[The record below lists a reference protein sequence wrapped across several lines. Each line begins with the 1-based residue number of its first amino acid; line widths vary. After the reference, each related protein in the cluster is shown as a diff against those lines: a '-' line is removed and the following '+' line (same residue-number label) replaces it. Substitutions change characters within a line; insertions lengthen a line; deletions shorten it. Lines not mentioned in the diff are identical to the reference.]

1 MFKDNFSKTISS
13 SDSLVLAPAID
24 EEVRNNNFDERKHWK
39 VTDKITYPDGRVE
52 VRNYVN
58 TVVDDCSR
66 LIASLMKGQ
75 AGHKGITYWAVGSGA
90 GTWDNANPPEPTVGD
105 TRLFNETFRKAI
117 NASDITF
124 LDSSNNPTTSVT
136 NKLQIS
142 VTFAEEEANGEL
154 REFGLYGG
162 NATSNKDSGVMINRK
177 THGLIY
183 KTSGMRLERTI
194 RIVF

>member
-1 MFKDNFSKTISS
+1 MFKDLYNKQVSS
-13 SDSLVLAPAID
+13 SDSVLLTAPIGD
-24 EEVRNNNFDERKHWK
+24 EKRELLDEKRHWRI
-39 VTDKITYPDGRVE
+39 TDKITYPDGTQE
-52 VRNYVN
+52 VIEHIN

-75 AGHKGITYWAVGSGA
+75 AGYKGIAYWAVGAGA
-90 GTWDNANPPEPTVGD
+90 GTWDNNNPPKPKVGD
-105 TRLFNETFRKAI
+105 TKLLNETFRKAI

-124 LDSSNNPTTSVT
+124 LDSSDKPTTSVT

-142 VTFAEEEANGEL
+142 VTFTETEANGEL
-154 REFGLYGG
+154 REFGLFGG
-162 NATSNKDSGVMINRK
+162 KATATRNSGIMINRK

-183 KTSGMRLERTI
+183 KTSGMRLERII

>member
-1 MFKDNFSKTISS
+1 MFNDNFSKTISS
-13 SDSLVLAPAID
+13 SDSLVLSPAID
-24 EEVRNNNFDERKHWK
+24 EEVMNTNFDERKHWK

-75 AGHKGITYWAVGSGA
+75 AGYKGITYWAVGSGA
-90 GTWDNANPPEPTVGD
+90 NTWDNANPPAPAVGD
-105 TRLFNETFRKAI
+105 TKLLNETFRKAVQP
-117 NASDITF
+117 SDIVF
-124 LDSSNNPTTSVT
+124 LDANDKVTSSVT
-136 NKLQIS
+136 NKLQIK
-142 VTFAEEEANGEL
+142 VVFTEEEANGEL
-154 REFGLYGG
+154 REFGLFGG
-162 NATSNKDSGVMINRK
+162 DATSNRNSGIMINRK

-183 KTSGMRLERTI
+183 KTSGMTLERTI

>member
-39 VTDKITYPDGRVE
+39 VTDVITYPDGKKE
-52 VRNYVN
+52 VREYFN

-75 AGHKGITYWAVGSGA
+75 EGHKGIAYWAVGSGA
-90 GTWDNANPPEPTVGD
+90 ETWDNANPPAPAVGD
-105 TRLFNETFRKAI
+105 TKLFNETFRKAI
-117 NASDITF
+117 QPSDIVF
-124 LDSSNNPTTSVT
+124 LDANDNVTELIT
-136 NKLQIS
+136 NKLQIK
-142 VTFAEEEANGEL
+142 VLFTEEEANGEL
-154 REFGLYGG
+154 REFGLFGG
-162 NATSNKDSGVMINRK
+162 NATSNKDSGIMINRK

-183 KTSGMRLERTI
+183 KTSGMQLERTI

>member
-39 VTDKITYPDGRVE
+39 VTDVIIYPDGKKE
-52 VRNYVN
+52 VREYFN

-75 AGHKGITYWAVGSGA
+75 AGQKGITYWAVGSGA
-90 GTWDNANPPEPTVGD
+90 GTWNNANPPAPSVGD
-105 TRLFNETFRKAI
+105 TKLFNETFRKAI
-117 NASDITF
+117 QPSDIVF
-124 LDSSNNPTTSVT
+124 LDANDNVTELIT
-136 NKLQIS
+136 NKLQIK
-142 VTFAEEEANGEL
+142 VLFTEEEANGEL
-154 REFGLYGG
+154 REFGLFGG
-162 NATSNKDSGVMINRK
+162 NATSKKDSGIMINRK

-183 KTSGMRLERTI
+183 KTSGMQLERTI

>member
-1 MFKDNFSKTISS
+1 MFKDNFINKISS
-13 SDSLVLAPAID
+13 SDSLVLAPAIE
-24 EEVRNNNFDERKHWK
+24 EEVMNTNFDERKHWK

-75 AGHKGITYWAVGSGA
+75 AGYKGITYWAVGSGA
-90 GTWDNANPPEPTVGD
+90 GTWDNANPPAPAVGD
-105 TRLFNETFRKAI
+105 TKLLNETFRKAI

-124 LDSSNNPTTSVT
+124 LDSSGNPTTSVT
-136 NKLQIS
+136 NKLQIK
-142 VTFAEEEANGEL
+142 VTFTETEANGEL
-154 REFGLYGG
+154 REFGLFGG
-162 NATSNKDSGVMINRK
+162 NASSTKNSGIMINRK

-183 KTSGMRLERTI
+183 KTSGMTLERTI

>member
-1 MFKDNFSKTISS
+1 MFKDNFNKAISS

-39 VTDKITYPDGRVE
+39 VTDVITYPDGTKE
-52 VRNYVN
+52 TRNYVN

-75 AGHKGITYWAVGSGA
+75 AGHKGIAYWAVGSGA
-90 GTWDNANPPEPTVGD
+90 GTWDNANPPAPAVGD
-105 TRLFNETFRKAI
+105 TKLVNETFRKAI
-117 NASDITF
+117 QPSDIVF
-124 LDSSNNPTTSVT
+124 LDVNDNVTALVT
-136 NKLQIS
+136 NKLQIKVS
-142 VTFAEEEANGEL
+142 FLEAEANGEL

-162 NATSNKDSGVMINRK
+162 EATATKGSGIMINRK

-183 KTSGMRLERTI
+183 KTSGMQLERTI

>member
-1 MFKDNFSKTISS
+1 MLLTAPVGDEKRE
-13 SDSLVLAPAID
+13 VLD
-24 EEVRNNNFDERKHWK
+24 EKRHWRII
-39 VTDKITYPDGRVE
+39 DKITYPDGTQKVIE
-52 VRNYVN
+52 HIN

-75 AGHKGITYWAVGSGA
+75 SGYKGITYWAVGSGA
-90 GTWDNANPPEPTVGD
+90 GNWDNNNPPAPTVGD
-105 TRLFNETFRKAI
+105 TKLFNETFRKAI

-124 LDSSNNPTTSVT
+124 LDSSDKPTTSVT

-142 VTFAEEEANGEL
+142 VTFGEAEANGEL
-154 REFGLYGG
+154 REFGLFGG
-162 NATSNKDSGVMINRK
+162 NATGNKDSGIMINRK

-183 KTSGMRLERTI
+183 KTSGMRLERII

>member
-1 MFKDNFSKTISS
+1 MFKDNFINKISS
-13 SDSLVLAPAID
+13 SASLVLAPAIE
-24 EEVRNNNFDERKHWK
+24 EEVMNTNFDERNHWK

-75 AGHKGITYWAVGSGA
+75 AGYKGVTYWAVGSGA
-90 GTWDNANPPEPTVGD
+90 NTWDNANPPAPAVGD
-105 TRLFNETFRKAI
+105 NKLFNETFRKAI

-124 LDSSNNPTTSVT
+124 LDSSDNPTTSVT
-136 NKLQIS
+136 NKLQIK
-142 VTFAEEEANGEL
+142 VLFTEEEANGEL
-154 REFGLYGG
+154 REFGLFGG
-162 NATSNKDSGVMINRK
+162 DATSNRNSGIMINRK

-183 KTSGMRLERTI
+183 KTSGMTLERTI

>member
-1 MFKDNFSKTISS
+1 MFNDNFSKTISS
-13 SDSLVLAPAID
+13 SDSLVLSPAID
-24 EEVRNNNFDERKHWK
+24 EEVMNTNFDERKHWK

-75 AGHKGITYWAVGSGA
+75 SGYKGITYWAVGSGA
-90 GTWDNANPPEPTVGD
+90 GTWDNANPPAPSVGD
-105 TRLFNETFRKAI
+105 TKLFNETFRKAI
-117 NASDITF
+117 QPSDIVF
-124 LDSSNNPTTSVT
+124 LDANDNVTELIT
-136 NKLQIS
+136 NKLQIK
-142 VTFAEEEANGEL
+142 VLFTEEEANGEL
-154 REFGLYGG
+154 REFGLFGG
-162 NATSNKDSGVMINRK
+162 DATSNRNSGIMINRK

-183 KTSGMRLERTI
+183 KTSGMTLERTI

>member
-1 MFKDNFSKTISS
+1 MFKDNFKNTISS
-13 SDSLVLAPAID
+13 SDSLVLAPAIE
-24 EEVRNNNFDERKHWK
+24 EEVVNTNLDERKHWK

-90 GTWDNANPPEPTVGD
+90 NTWDNANPPAPAVGD
-105 TRLFNETFRKAI
+105 TKLFNETFRKAVQPDNI
-117 NASDITF
+117 VF
-124 LDSSNNPTTSVT
+124 LDANDNVTSSVT
-136 NKLQIS
+136 NKLQIK
-142 VTFAEEEANGEL
+142 VVFTEGEANGEL
-154 REFGLYGG
+154 REFGLFGG
-162 NATSNKDSGVMINRK
+162 DATSNRNSGIMINRK

-183 KTSGMRLERTI
+183 KTSGMTLERTI
-194 RIVF
+194 RIIF

>member
-24 EEVRNNNFDERKHWK
+24 EEVMNTNFDERKHWK

-75 AGHKGITYWAVGSGA
+75 NGYKGITYWAVGSGA
-90 GTWDNANPPEPTVGD
+90 GTWDNANPPAPAVGD
-105 TRLFNETFRKAI
+105 TKLFNETFRKAI

-124 LDSSNNPTTSVT
+124 LDSNDNPTTSVT
-136 NKLQIS
+136 NKLQIK
-142 VTFAEEEANGEL
+142 VTFTEEEANGEL
-154 REFGLYGG
+154 REFGLFGG
-162 NATSNKDSGVMINRK
+162 NATSTKNSGIMINRK

-183 KTSGMRLERTI
+183 KTSGMTLERTI